1 MLLDIC
7 TELLEDVRNGWE
19 YRELENEEY
28 TEDNVYILETLKYE
42 LGGTVYWRMEFTP
55 DGERWEGGTVVCN
68 DRNELLNCTPEILE
82 SICNQ
87 SWYYNSCQV
96 E

>member
-19 YRELENEEY
+19 YRELETETNEKDG
-28 TEDNVYILETLKYE
+28 TYILETLKYE
-42 LGGTVYWRMEFTP
+42 LGGTVYWRMVFTP
-55 DGERWEGGTVVCN
+55 DGERWEGGAVVCN
-68 DRNELLNCTPEILE
+68 NKTELLNCTPEILK
-82 SICNQ
+82 SLCNQ
-87 SWYYNSCQV
+87 AYYYNNCQV

>member
-19 YRELENEEY
+19 YRELETEEN
-28 TEDNVYILETLKYE
+28 TEDGGYILETLKYE
-42 LGGTVYWRMEFTP
+42 LGGTVYWRMVFTP
-55 DGERWEGGTVVCN
+55 DGERWEGGSVVCN
-68 DRNELLNCTPEILE
+68 DRTELLNCTPEILE
-82 SICNQ
+82 SLCNRA
-87 SWYYNSCQV
+87 WYYNSCQV

>member
-19 YRELENEEY
+19 YRELETEEN
-28 TEDNVYILETLKYE
+28 TEDGGYILETLKYE
-42 LGGTVYWRMEFTP
+42 HGGAVYWRMVFTP
-55 DGERWEGGTVVCN
+55 DGEQWEGGAVICN
-68 DRNELLNCTPEILE
+68 DKKELLNCTPEILE
-82 SICNQ
+82 SLCNQ
-87 SWYYNSCQV
+87 VYYYNSYQV